1 MSTAAQLIVVS
12 ADADWDHMDWG
23 SGGWVLMA
31 IGMALFWGL
40 VVLGVIWLVR
50 TFSQPGH
57 NRDADH
63 GLSAIEILDRGL
75 AQGTIS
81 AEEYEKRRRLL
92 DGWSTTPD

>member
-1 MSTAAQLIVVS
+1 MPATSVLI
-12 ADADWDHMDWG
+12 MDWG

-57 NRDADH
+57 HSEANH

-81 AEEYEKRRRLL
+81 TEEYEKRRRLL
-92 DGWSTTPD
+92 DGSSTTPE

>member
-50 TFSQPGH
+50 TFSQPG
-57 NRDADH
+57 
-63 GLSAIEILDRGL
+63 
-75 AQGTIS
+75 Q
-81 AEEYEKRRRLL
+81 
-92 DGWSTTPD
+92 